1 MKFFLIG
8 IKGSGMAALAGILK
22 DDGHEV
28 SGVDIDH
35 KVFTE
40 GELLKRD
47 ISYQEFNDE
56 FEYPN
61 DVDYFIIG
69 HNFMKDEVIL
79 KIKEKNKPYKEYH
92 EFIAMYFKNLYQVA
106 ITGTHGKTT
115 TTGYFYYGLKKYV
128 NTSMLRGD
136 GTGIGGFQ
144 NNFFVYEACEY
155 KDHYLV
161 YHPNTIIITN
171 IDYDHVDY
179 FKTKKQYNSSF
190 NKFAKN
196 AKTVFIN
203 YEDRNKIHHKNLITF
218 GENIKADYY
227 YKNLELSNGIKGE
240 IYYKDK
246 LIKQVEVPI
255 FGKYNALHILAVI
268 AFLHHNNFDL
278 TNALDEFNKIP
289 CIKRRLQQKIIA
301 RDVFIDDYAHHPNEI
316 QASLDNVRLM
326 YPRHR
331 VVAIFKPDR
340 YSRLVEFQKEF
351 KRVLLNFEKAYILP
365 LYESTSENSILL
377 KANTRISYIDTLDQ
391 LITEEKLMENTVYL
405 FMSSKNIDSWLYG
418 LATSKELTY

>member
-1 MKFFLIG
+1 
-8 IKGSGMAALAGILK
+8 MAALAGVLK

-40 GELLKRD
+40 DELIKRE
-47 ISYQEFNDE
+47 IQYQEFNNE
-56 FEYPN
+56 FVYPE
-61 DVDYFIIG
+61 DIDFVIIG
-69 HNFMKDEVIL
+69 HNFMVDEVIT
-79 KIKEKNKPYKEYH
+79 KIKELNKPYKEYN
-92 EFIAMYFKNLYQVA
+92 EFIAMYFNDLYQVA

-115 TTGYFYYGLKKYV
+115 TTGYFYHGLKNYV

-179 FKTKKQYNSSF
+179 FKSKRQYNSSF

-203 YEDRNKIHHKNLITF
+203 YEDRNKVHHKNLITF
-218 GENIKADYY
+218 GENKNADYY
-227 YKNLELSNGIKGE
+227 FNCLDLTNGIVGDVYFKNE
-240 IYYKDK
+240 C
-246 LIKQVEVPI
+246 IKHVSVPI
-255 FGKYNALHILAVI
+255 FGKYNALHILALL

-278 TNALDEFNKIP
+278 ENALDGFNEIP

-316 QASLDNVRLM
+316 KASLDNVRLM

-351 KRVLLNFEKAYILP
+351 KKILLDFDRAYILP
-365 LYESTSENSILL
+365 LYENTSENSILL
-377 KANTRISYIDTLDQ
+377 KAKTRISYIDTLEQ
-391 LITEEKLMENTVYL
+391 LVTEEKNKKNTVYL